1 MRADRKGG
9 RSTAGHR
16 RNISLAGDLRGGT
29 GRTNG
34 VHAGAADPKRRIQ
47 ERLAGYLESTGTT
60 SSSFSAHD
68 RTARR
73 LAGRAGRMPA
83 RTAALRLLGSR
94 ARDDTLPSGAA
105 KTHNVV
111 EISAMQDQFSLL
123 QPIGYLWREVNPA
136 YRVITDPADRRRG
149 TGHG

>member
-47 ERLAGYLESTGTT
+47 ERLAGYLEPTGTT

-73 LAGRAGRMPA
+73 LAGRAERIPAPTAGLRLRGRRPRDGTMPA
-83 RTAALRLLGSR
+83 G
-94 ARDDTLPSGAA
+94 GA
-105 KTHNVV
+105 KN
-111 EISAMQDQFSLL
+111 
-123 QPIGYLWREVNPA
+123 N
-136 YRVITDPADRRRG
+136 
-149 TGHG
+149 

>member
-16 RNISLAGDLRGGT
+16 RNISLAGDLRGGA

-34 VHAGAADPKRRIQ
+34 VHAGAAGPKRRIQ

-73 LAGRAGRMPA
+73 LAGRRA
-83 RTAALRLLGSR
+83 RTGAYRGAAAPGKSGQ
-94 ARDDTLPSGAA
+94 DETLPSGAA

-123 QPIGYLWREVNPA
+123 
-136 YRVITDPADRRRG
+136 
-149 TGHG
+149 

>member
-73 LAGRAGRMPA
+73 LAGRAERIPAPPPAARPPGGRG
-83 RTAALRLLGSR
+83 RGETFS
-94 ARDDTLPSGAA
+94 SGAC
-105 KTHNVV
+105 
-111 EISAMQDQFSLL
+111 
-123 QPIGYLWREVNPA
+123 
-136 YRVITDPADRRRG
+136 
-149 TGHG
+149 